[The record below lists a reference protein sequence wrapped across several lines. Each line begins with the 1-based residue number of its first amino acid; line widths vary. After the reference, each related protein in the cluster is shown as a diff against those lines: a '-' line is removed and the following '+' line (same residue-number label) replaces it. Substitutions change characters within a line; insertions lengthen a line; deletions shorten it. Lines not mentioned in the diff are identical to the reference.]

1 MFSQYTTFLANHLCG
16 GSSRKLIAGW
26 WYSILGMTIAITLVS
41 LAMISNNNSSNNSSS
56 NTQQCIIALWS
67 SFLLCCFSI
76 GGTMIMRKFH
86 NSIAV
91 GFFMGVTVTSCQFYL
106 GLALIYFHYRH
117 YNIQNS
123 SNGSNNAKDVTL
135 FAYLSIIQA
144 ILLGSF
150 AIILAAH
157 RTEISF
163 DSTTGS
169 EENHL
174 PSMKNEH
181 QQQQQQQQPSQ
192 PPIENNS
199 ANSETLYQA
208 PPQSS
213 RSSHFPRT

>member
-1 MFSQYTTFLANHLCG
+1 MFSQYTTYLANHLCG

-26 WYSILGMTIAITLVS
+26 WYSILGMTIAITLLS
-41 LAMISNNNSSNNSSS
+41 LAMISNNNNNNNSSSTS

-91 GFFMGVTVTSCQFYL
+91 GFFMGVTVTSCQFYI

-117 YNIQNS
+117 FNLRN
-123 SNGSNNAKDVTL
+123 NNNAKDVTL
-135 FAYLSIIQA
+135 FACLSLIQA
-144 ILLGSF
+144 ILLGTF
-150 AIILAAH
+150 AILLAAH

-163 DSTTGS
+163 DSTTS
-169 EENHL
+169 ENDI
-174 PSMKNEH
+174 PSTSDAEPQPVEDNEAH
-181 QQQQQQQQPSQ
+181 KS
-192 PPIENNS
+192 S
-199 ANSETLYQA
+199 DGAYQA

-213 RSSHFPRT
+213 RSSHAVRT

>member
-1 MFSQYTTFLANHLCG
+1 
-16 GSSRKLIAGW
+16 
-26 WYSILGMTIAITLVS
+26 
-41 LAMISNNNSSNNSSS
+41 
-56 NTQQCIIALWS
+56 
-67 SFLLCCFSI
+67 
-76 GGTMIMRKFH
+76 MIMRKFH

-181 QQQQQQQQPSQ
+181 HQQQQHQQPSQ
-192 PPIENNS
+192 LPIENNS

-213 RSSHFPRT
+213 RYVRDQLQEKRLALYQSRHHVDHEIVRGSTRRGVPCWCAPRGLARPGASAARGGVAAACIGDGDFRDGRRHAPDASFL